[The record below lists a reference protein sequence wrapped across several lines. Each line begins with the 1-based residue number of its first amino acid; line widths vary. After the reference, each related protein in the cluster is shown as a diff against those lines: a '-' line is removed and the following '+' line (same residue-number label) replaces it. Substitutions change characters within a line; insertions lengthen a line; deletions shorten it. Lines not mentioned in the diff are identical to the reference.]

1 MEKKL
6 TITETLK
13 QWKSGEL
20 DINALWY
27 DWFCKE
33 TSLENKGKTL
43 LQRLNAISGSKKF
56 DNDKTYVFFKNN
68 CPCDGSLFDDF
79 RICDIKTGDVIYCV
93 VPKSGYNSNYGKA
106 EVWGRENKFDDP
118 IIEGTWKEVKDW
130 FLG

>member
-1 MEKKL
+1 MGKEL

-20 DINALWY
+20 DIKALWY

-43 LQRLNAISGSKKF
+43 LQRLNAISGSAKF

-106 EVWGRENKFDDP
+106 EVWGKENKFDDP
-118 IIEGTWKEVKDW
+118 IIEGTWQEVKDW
-130 FLG
+130 FLK

>member
-1 MEKKL
+1 MEKEL

-20 DINALWY
+20 DIKALWY

-33 TSLENKGKTL
+33 TSLVNKGKAL
-43 LQRLNAISGSKKF
+43 LQRLNAISGSAKF

-68 CPCDGSLFDDF
+68 CPCNGSLFDDF
-79 RICDIKTGDVIYCV
+79 RICDIETGNVIYCV
-93 VPKSGYNSNYGKA
+93 VPKSGYNSNYGMA
-106 EVWGRENKFDDP
+106 EVWGKENKFEKP

>member
-1 MEKKL
+1 MEKEL

-20 DINALWY
+20 DIKALWY

-33 TSLENKGKTL
+33 TSLVNKGKAL
-43 LQRLNAISGSKKF
+43 LQRLNAISGSAKF

-68 CPCDGSLFDDF
+68 CPCNGSLFDDF
-79 RICDIKTGDVIYCV
+79 RICDIETGDVIYCV

-106 EVWGRENKFDDP
+106 EVWGKENKFDDP

-130 FLG
+130 FLK

>member
-33 TSLENKGKTL
+33 TSLVNKGKAL
-43 LQRLNAISGSKKF
+43 LQRLNAISGSAKF

>member
-1 MEKKL
+1 MEREL

-13 QWKSGEL
+13 QWKSGKL
-20 DINALWY
+20 DIKALWY

-33 TSLENKGKTL
+33 TSLENKGRTL
-43 LQRLNAISGSKKF
+43 LQRLNAISGSTKF

-68 CPCDGSLFDDF
+68 HPCDGSLFDDF
-79 RICDIKTGDVIYCV
+79 RICDIETGDVIYCV
-93 VPKSGYNSNYGKA
+93 VPKSGYNINYGMA
-106 EVWGRENKFDDP
+106 EVWGKENKFDAP

>member
-1 MEKKL
+1 MEKEL

-20 DINALWY
+20 DIKALWY

-33 TSLENKGKTL
+33 TSLVNKGKKL
-43 LQRLNAISGSKKF
+43 LQRLNAISGSAKF

-68 CPCDGSLFDDF
+68 CPCNGSLFDDF
-79 RICDIKTGDVIYCV
+79 RICDIETGDVIYCV

-106 EVWGRENKFDDP
+106 EVWGKENKFDDP

>member
-1 MEKKL
+1 MEKEL

-20 DINALWY
+20 DIKSLWY

-33 TSLENKGKTL
+33 TSLVNKGKAL
-43 LQRLNAISGSKKF
+43 LRRLNAISGSVKF

-68 CPCDGSLFDDF
+68 CPCNGSLFDDF
-79 RICDIKTGDVIYCV
+79 RICDIETGNVIYCV
-93 VPKSGYNSNYGKA
+93 VPKSGFKNNFGKA
-106 EVWGRENKFDDP
+106 EVWGIDNNHKEP
-118 IIEGTWKEVKDW
+118 IVEGTWKEVKDW

>member
-20 DINALWY
+20 DINVLWY

-43 LQRLNAISGSKKF
+43 LQWLNAISGSKKF

-130 FLG
+130 FLK